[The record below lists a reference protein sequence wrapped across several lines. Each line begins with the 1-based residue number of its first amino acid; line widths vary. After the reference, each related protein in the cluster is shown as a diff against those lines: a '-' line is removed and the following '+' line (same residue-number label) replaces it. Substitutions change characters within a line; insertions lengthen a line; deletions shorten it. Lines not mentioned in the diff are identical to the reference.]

1 MPSFSRKVKE
11 EICFNDFDIASGK
24 ALLCALIKMT
34 GSLAIG
40 HGMLLTLRSENAK
53 VISKA
58 FKLLR
63 EYYDPQMEVRVSR
76 KMKLKKNN
84 IYMLRVS
91 NPQQILSDLDL
102 MDGLTFLSIPTGKI
116 VNTSDTRRA
125 YLAGI
130 FLGCGSVNDPSTSN
144 YHLEMSVNDEDHAI
158 FISSLMNSFE
168 LRAKVIKRRN
178 KYVVYLKSAR
188 KIGDFLRAVGTSQ
201 SAADFETTRIS
212 RSFANDYNRIN
223 NCDIA
228 NEMKA
233 FDASMRQLRAISYI
247 IEQDALSLLSERV
260 KRAALIR
267 LDNQD
272 ATLKELV
279 EAYESEYDEAISKAT
294 LSRYFKKIETEA
306 KKLGLT
312 EK

>member
-34 GSLAIG
+34 GSLSIG
-40 HGMLLTLRSENAK
+40 HGLLLTMRSENAK

-76 KMKLKKNN
+76 KMKLNKNN
-84 IYMLRVS
+84 IYMLRIS
-91 NPQQILSDLDL
+91 HPQAILNDLDL

-116 VNTSDTRRA
+116 VNTGDTRRA

-144 YHLEMSVNDEDHAI
+144 YHLEMSVNDENHAI

-178 KYVVYLKSAR
+178 KYVVYLKSAK
-188 KIGDFLRAVGTSQ
+188 KIGDFLRAVGTVQ
-201 SAADFETTRIS
+201 SASDFETTRIS

-247 IEQDALSLLSERV
+247 IEQDALNLLSERV